1 MGGQSSRWLTPDK
14 PGLACSSNGLCPP
27 ASALMPWRPH
37 NAKRLAR
44 ETRETRQERERA
56 AQPQEARPRQG
67 RPSLI
72 TTGHRDPLTIFRE
85 GLALARRAGMTW
97 QQALHPA
104 REAALSVA
112 DERERDEWAT
122 VLYDTRT
129 AWMRAYER
137 RPIGCSL

>member
-1 MGGQSSRWLTPDK
+1 
-14 PGLACSSNGLCPP
+14 
-27 ASALMPWRPH
+27 MPRGPH

-44 ETRETRQERERA
+44 EAREARQGRERA
-56 AQPQEARPRQG
+56 TQPPEARPRQG
-67 RPSLI
+67 RPSII
-72 TTGHRDPLTIFRE
+72 TAGHRDPLTIFRE

-137 RPIGCSL
+137 RPTGCAL